1 MWEPNKDGF
10 LEISKTTN
18 KIIHRRQDA
27 PIVYTIVGLGVYQ
40 TKKFLKIRKC
50 QAGKM
55 LPYEITKEHSH
66 MIDFEFDFKVAEL
79 LLKNG

>member
-1 MWEPNKDGF
+1 
-10 LEISKTTN
+10 
-18 KIIHRRQDA
+18 
-27 PIVYTIVGLGVYQ
+27 LGVYQ

-66 MIDFEFDFKVAEL
+66 MIDFEFDFKVAKL
-79 LLKNG
+79 LIEKT